1 MASAPTTATRRQFYG
16 TISLDP
22 VKAKMDFATIM
33 DEVVQQFTAKLGV
46 DVRISVEISATSRDG
61 FDESMQRTVNENCN
75 VLKFNSAEFE
85 DES

>member
-1 MASAPTTATRRQFYG
+1 MIKKQFYG

-33 DEVVQQFTAKLGV
+33 DEVIQHFTAKLGV
-46 DVRISVEISATSRDG
+46 DVRISVEIQANSQDG
-61 FDESMQRTVNENCN
+61 FNESMQRTIEENCN

-85 DES
+85 DE